1 MFKVLFRSFVYKQAN
16 RNKRSLSS
24 KLWKLNIIL
33 EIHRKAYAH
42 YLLVTNL
49 QNNNGEN
56 NNEGNSKQKPYMI
69 LHNPYSISSFGIER
83 HDISRSNNKI
93 FIYLE
98 FQSKFQFQEA
108 NVSTWYLQG

>member
-1 MFKVLFRSFVYKQAN
+1 
-16 RNKRSLSS
+16 
-24 KLWKLNIIL
+24 
-33 EIHRKAYAH
+33 
-42 YLLVTNL
+42 
-49 QNNNGEN
+49 
-56 NNEGNSKQKPYMI
+56 MI

-108 NVSTWYLQG
+108 NVRTWYLQG